1 MGRVGS
7 SLGVIAAG
15 VQRSDFPTRFDLLL
29 MNVVANQ
36 AATSLQGAQLREVQ
50 AQLGEQRRTEDVL
63 RRSEERFRAL
73 IEHSSDII
81 TLHHRD
87 RTMTYV
93 SPSTA
98 RILGYEPDDLL
109 GEHAPGAVHPADLQ
123 RVGRIWTEMVGRPG
137 SVTTF
142 RYRLRHADGTW
153 RWVEATGTNLLDEP
167 AVEAVVINRRDVTHE
182 LEAQHLLEER
192 VAERTRQLES
202 LYRADET
209 LYRSLRLEDVL
220 QALIDVSADVLG
232 IEKAMILA
240 SDNPTDPTVVLAAR
254 GFPPG
259 ALQAQPRTAKHL
271 TQVLEAEGVRAE
283 MGVPIASGGEIFA
296 VFNVYYTTPHRFSE
310 EERRL
315 LVALAQRAGLAIENA
330 RLYEAARGVA
340 AIEERQ
346 KLARELHDSVS
357 QALYAIALNAASAQE
372 VLASEHVQARGLV
385 SDVLRLAEA
394 GLAEM
399 RALIFELRP
408 ESLESEGLAGAI
420 EKQVAAVQA
429 RHNLRVT
436 TTMGPEPEVPLPT
449 KEAVYRIAQEALHN
463 IAKHARARTIELTL
477 EEHTDEL
484 ILRIAD
490 DGRGFD
496 PSATFPGHLGLL
508 SMRERAAAI
517 GGTVE
522 IQSAHGEGTHVTV
535 HAPTTPRGS
544 PRAG

>member
-1 MGRVGS
+1 VGS

-15 VQRSDFPTRFDLLL
+15 VQRPDFPTRFDLLL

-36 AATSLQGAQLREVQ
+36 AASSLQGAQLREVQ
-50 AQLGEQRRTEDVL
+50 ALLGEQRRIEDVL

-98 RILGYEPDDLL
+98 RILGYQPDDLL
-109 GEHAPGAVHPADLQ
+109 GEHAPGAVHPADVH
-123 RVGRIWTEMVGRPG
+123 RVGRIWTDMVARPG

-153 RWVEATGTNLLDEP
+153 RWMEATGTNLLDEP

-182 LEAQHLLEER
+182 IEAQHLLEER
-192 VAERTRQLES
+192 VVERTRQLES

-232 IEKAMILA
+232 IEKAVILA
-240 SDNPTDPTVVLAAR
+240 SDKPNYPAVVLAAR
-254 GFPPG
+254 GFASG
-259 ALQAQPRTAKHL
+259 VLQAQPRTSMHL

-283 MGVPIASGGEIFA
+283 MSVPIASGGEIFA
-296 VFNVYYTTPHRFSE
+296 IFNVYYTTPHRFSDE
-310 EERRL
+310 EQRL
-315 LVALAQRAGLAIENA
+315 LLALAQRAGLAIENA
-330 RLYEAARGVA
+330 RLFEAARGVA
-340 AIEERQ
+340 ALEERQ

-372 VLASEHVQARGLV
+372 VLGEEEVRARRLV

-436 TTMGPEPEVPLPT
+436 TAIGLEPEVPLPT
-449 KEAVYRIAQEALHN
+449 KEAVYRITQEALQN
-463 IAKHARARTIELTL
+463 IVKHARAHTVELTL
-477 EEHTDEL
+477 EEHPDEL
-484 ILRIAD
+484 VLRIAD
-490 DGRGFD
+490 DGVGFD
-496 PSATFPGHLGLL
+496 PSAAFPGHLGLL
-508 SMRERAAAI
+508 SMRERAAAL
-517 GGTVE
+517 GGSLE
-522 IQSAHGEGTHVTV
+522 IQSAQGEGTHVTV
-535 HAPTTPRGS
+535 HMPTTPLGS
-544 PRAG
+544 PLAG